1 MLSPE
6 DVDLVANVRRI
17 GELMPGVSFD
27 IVMETL
33 TPEREHEFGQI
44 LVTLGEM
51 MTHRAERR
59 GLPEQPIVFDRRDG
73 LAKRIESITS
83 APHVTVIDM
92 PGQK

>member
-6 DVDLVANVRRI
+6 DVDLVANLRRI

-44 LVTLGEM
+44 LVALGEM
-51 MTHRAERR
+51 LVHRAERR
-59 GLPEQPIVFDRRDG
+59 DVPEQPIVLDARDG
-73 LAKRIESITS
+73 LAKRVESITS
-83 APHVTVIDM
+83 TSHATVIDM

>member
-6 DVDLVANVRRI
+6 DVDLVANLRRI

-51 MTHRAERR
+51 LAHRAERR
-59 GLPEQPIVFDRRDG
+59 GISERTIVLDAPDG
-73 LAKRIESITS
+73 LARRIESITS
-83 APHVTVIDM
+83 ATTAMVIDM